1 MNETKPIFDSNL
13 LASFNGLSFMPKLFA
28 LGNNSMA
35 PALRLYENHIEYRGA
50 FGLSSCNYE
59 DITKVDIFTMLF
71 TKSIVLYFE
80 HTLIT
85 FSGNFCDDQNRIAC
99 LRSFLN
105 KGCLL
110 TEAAL
115 TVAGVLK
122 RWKDALYL

>member
-13 LASFNGLSFMPKLFA
+13 RASFNGLSFMPKLFA
-28 LGNNSMA
+28 LGNNSIA

-59 DITKVDIFTMLF
+59 NIAKVDIFTMLF
-71 TKSIVLYFE
+71 TKSIVLYFKN
-80 HTLIT
+80 TPIT
-85 FSGNFCDDQNRIAC
+85 FSGNFRDDQNRKAC

-105 KGCLL
+105 QGCLL
-110 TEAAL
+110 TEPAL

-122 RWKDALYL
+122 Q

>member
-1 MNETKPIFDSNL
+1 
-13 LASFNGLSFMPKLFA
+13 MPKLFA
-28 LGNNSMA
+28 LGNNSIA

-50 FGLSSCNYE
+50 FGLSSCNYK
-59 DITKVDIFTMLF
+59 DIKKIDIFAMLF
-71 TKSIVLYFE
+71 TQSVVLYFE
-80 HTLIT
+80 RTSIT
-85 FSGNFCDDQNRIAC
+85 FSGNFRDDQSRIAC

-122 RWKDALYL
+122 Q